1 MYMVRIMV
9 TETDLSAWYDD
20 FGEVTE
26 SKAGSYSSFDNE
38 LQYTGAVYDD
48 STGLLYLNARFYD
61 PQTGRF
67 ISRDTYRGEQDHA
80 GTWHLYAYCANN
92 PVNYVDPSGHLAIS
106 AGAIAAASAAMIAAT
121 AHMNTSQF
129 KQSWRDFC
137 TTVGN
142 GLSSIGEQLRKGV
155 RSAWSG
161 SKSYVRKIQSNVDAY
176 NEAANAQKAVK
187 EKVRNKKGGKKYF
200 QAYLIKNGKYSYVK
214 IGKGLTEAQAISRV
228 RVQKNIFA
236 VSKSYALKIA
246 QKIGGVVGPDYHGK
260 RPNQMGYYWHYHVK
274 GRRNKAHLWYK

>member
-1 MYMVRIMV
+1 MASY
-9 TETDLSAWYDD
+9 WYND

-26 SKAGSYSSFDNE
+26 RKASSYSSFNNE

-67 ISRDTYRGEQDHA
+67 ISRDTYRGAPNHA

-106 AGAIAAASAAMIAAT
+106 AGAIAAASAAMIAAI

-142 GLSSIGEQLRKGV
+142 GLSSIGEKLRKGIK
-155 RSAWSG
+155 SAWNG
-161 SKSYVRKIQSNVDAY
+161 TKAYVNKISKNVKAY
-176 NEAANAQKAVK
+176 NTAASAQTKIKA
-187 EKVRNKKGGKKYF
+187 
-200 QAYLIKNGKYSYVK
+200 K
-214 IGKGLTEAQAISRV
+214 I
-228 RVQKNIFA
+228 F
-236 VSKSYALKIA
+236 
-246 QKIGGVVGPDYHGK
+246 
-260 RPNQMGYYWHYHVK
+260 
-274 GRRNKAHLWYK
+274 